1 MKTDRLTDQEA
12 TALLGGLTAEQIQ
25 GAPEITEAMIDT
37 GVAQFHARL
46 SDDEDY
52 PLSREAELR
61 EIISSIFRSME
72 AVRPELRKK
81 AT

>member
-37 GVAQFHARL
+37 DVAQFHARL
-46 SDDEDY
+46 SDDED
-52 PLSREAELR
+52 
-61 EIISSIFRSME
+61 
-72 AVRPELRKK
+72 
-81 AT
+81 